1 MGRYMKII
9 YFTFM
14 GVLWYPLPW
23 IEYERFKREVN
34 EMLQGDE
41 KGMKNESVEKTGTLS
56 RQQLRQL
63 EAKEKTKFQIVLDWI
78 IMVLPVVCG
87 ILAILEYKLV
97 PDMISNTNP
106 NTYVGALI
114 FFIGL
119 YVLYFLISLIKKF
132 QGNLMS
138 IEELRYRAPL
148 ISALFLL
155 LGAYD
160 YMTLKT
166 GILTQPFVP
175 CMNAILNI
183 AWTDR
188 AYLIECTLHT
198 LRLMFLGY
206 FAGVAVGLV
215 TGITCGYSEKVKY
228 WVNPIIKFLG
238 PIPTPTWIP
247 IIMVVA
253 SSLFK
258 GAIFIIALGSWFAV
272 TVASMTGISNVDK
285 SYFEAA
291 RTLGANERQLVFRV
305 AIPYAMPSIL
315 QGCTQAMSSA
325 CVSITVAEM
334 MGVKAGLGWYMNWA
348 KSWASY
354 DKMFAAL
361 FVICIIFTLV
371 TKGLELIKRRLLRW
385 QNGVVK

>member
-14 GVLWYPLPW
+14 GVLWYPLQW

-97 PDMISNTNP
+97 PDMVSNTNP

-138 IEELRYRAPL
+138 IEKLRYRAPL